1 MESAHDPTH
10 HEPKHGGGQ
19 RNKEHR
25 DVAGRAEIEP
35 FDEIKHRHVLNE
47 VSDVAEVRY
56 DWKIERGDS
65 GEVTR

>member
-1 MESAHDPTH
+1 MTPGIVRHQ
-10 HEPKHGGGQ
+10 HGGGQ

-25 DVAGRAEIEP
+25 YVAGCAEIEP

-47 VSDVAEVRY
+47 VSDVAGVRY
-56 DWKIERGDS
+56 DWKIDRGYS